1 MLPKVMVVSGR
12 KYDVTGRI
20 KVDDFKPSLGHGI
33 AHLVQQLSYVL
44 DNRNVL
50 IQFPAVGK
58 EFSLL

>member
-1 MLPKVMVVSGR
+1 MVVSGR

-33 AHLVQQLSYVL
+33 AHLVQQLGYVL